1 MNLYVALQSI
11 LEKIRQN
18 KEDVAYATG
27 EREML
32 RRVLDNQERLSE
44 QLLVIGSLL
53 QALVEKEVEIEL
65 QSSKH
70 EKKH

>member
-1 MNLYVALQSI
+1 MNLYVTLQTI

-18 KEDVAYATG
+18 KEEVAYATG
-27 EREML
+27 ECEMI

-53 QALVEKEVEIEL
+53 QALIEKEIEIEL
-65 QSSKH
+65 KSSKDD
-70 EKKH
+70 KKH